1 MASVVYTSGWNGWN
15 MQNVDGMTGS
25 GALGTVVFDLDGV
38 VYVDAHAV
46 PGAGDALR
54 WISDAGWHIVF
65 ATNNSTRT
73 ASAVLD
79 NIEKRTGFRSPTAN
93 VVTSAMAAASWA
105 STRYE
110 RVFVVGEPGLIETLE
125 ESGLTVVDDAP
136 ADCVIVGLDR
146 DLSYAKIDTASRL
159 IRGGAAFI
167 ATNTDATFPTMTG
180 PAPGAGTIVS
190 AVATASGVEPL
201 ACGKPHV
208 PMLTLVREMIQGD
221 SVWVVG
227 DRPDTDLAMA
237 RRAGWTAV
245 LVLTGV
251 TSSEI
256 GITTDHAPHH
266 TLESI
271 ADLPDLLAT

>member
-1 MASVVYTSGWNGWN
+1 MMNA
-15 MQNVDGMTGS
+15 DGTTDS
-25 GALGTVVFDLDGV
+25 EPLGTIVFDLDGV
-38 VYVDAHAV
+38 VYVDARAV
-46 PGAGDALR
+46 PGAGTALR
-54 WISDAGWHIVF
+54 AISDAGWDIIF

-73 ASAVLD
+73 PATVLRH
-79 NIEKRTGFRSPTAN
+79 IEERTGFTSPTAN

-105 STRYE
+105 RNRYE
-110 RVFVVGEPGLIETLE
+110 RVFVVGEPGLRETLE
-125 ESGLTVVDDAP
+125 DAELTVVDDAS

-146 DLSYAKIDTASRL
+146 DLSYEKIDIASRL

-167 ATNTDATFPTMTG
+167 ATNTDATFPTQTG
-180 PAPGAGTIVS
+180 LAPAAGSIVS
-190 AVATASGVEPL
+190 AITTASGVEPL

-208 PMLTLVREMIQGD
+208 PMLTLVRENIRGG

-251 TSSEI
+251 TSSSTRI
-256 GITTDHAPHH
+256 AQDHAPHH

-271 ADLPDLLAT
+271 AELPALLSI